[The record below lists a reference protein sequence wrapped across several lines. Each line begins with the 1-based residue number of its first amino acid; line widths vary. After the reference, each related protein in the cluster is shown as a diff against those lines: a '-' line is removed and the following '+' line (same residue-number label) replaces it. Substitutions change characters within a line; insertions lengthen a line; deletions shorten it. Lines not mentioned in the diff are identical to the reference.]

1 MRSHGRVVSIFRNR
15 ADAGHQLG
23 SALPPVGRDALVLAL
38 PRGGAPV
45 AREVA
50 TALGAELDLF
60 LVRKL
65 GVPGREE
72 LAMGALASGGVRIL
86 NDEVIRYAG
95 ITEAELERVTEAE
108 QRELE
113 RRERRYQVGRRP
125 LRMAGRTVILVDD
138 GLATGATM
146 RAALRAV
153 CSRGAERVIV
163 AVPVAPSE
171 TVAQLKVEADDVICL
186 ATPEPFVAVGRWYRR
201 FGQLS
206 HADVVEALTLDEGR
220 S

>member
-1 MRSHGRVVSIFRNR
+1 MRSHARSLIFRNR
-15 ADAGHQLG
+15 ADAGRQLG

-50 TALGAELDLF
+50 TALGVELGLF

-113 RRERRYQVGRRP
+113 RRERLYQVGRNP
-125 LRMAGRTVILVDD
+125 LRMSGRTVILVDD

-153 CSRGAERVIV
+153 RSRGAERVIV

-171 TVAQLKVEADDVICL
+171 AVAQLKIEADDVICL
-186 ATPEPFVAVGRWYRR
+186 ETPEPFVAVGRWYQR

-206 HADVVEALTLDEGR
+206 HADVVEALTLDQGR